1 MASSGGRDQK
11 LLEQRG
17 QAGSNC
23 RVNRRKSGQLRQ
35 KYSSPENNEH
45 QSKANL
51 FCNYFPRHKK
61 KTFSGQTWFISILGF
76 FQGLYCLK
84 PKWYSKSRETHMWS
98 VKPQDI
104 LWFSSRSSWAAEC
117 CWLAQKCLVSQTRE
131 ELETILCSAL
141 CFDLLFGWGWHTSG
155 FLMITITGVE
165 ITDKDVD
172 YWLLGKSH

>member
-1 MASSGGRDQK
+1 MGGGIKSCSSKGGRQAAT
-11 LLEQRG
+11 
-17 QAGSNC
+17 AGSTVEKVGSLGRSTQVPKTTNIK
-23 RVNRRKSGQLRQ
+23 VKPNF
-35 KYSSPENNEH
+35 
-45 QSKANL
+45 
-51 FCNYFPRHKK
+51 FCNYFPCHKK
-61 KTFSGQTWFISILGF
+61 RTFSGQTWFISILGF